1 MEMPQVFK
9 QALLILEQEKAD
21 LLEELAEKEE
31 MILEL
36 QRQLARLNS
45 GF

>member
-9 QALLILEQEKAD
+9 QALLILEQEKAE
-21 LLEELAEKEE
+21 LLEELEEKEE

>member
-9 QALLILEQEKAD
+9 QALLTLEQEKAE
-21 LLEELAEKEE
+21 LLEELEEKEE